1 MKILLFTNNLAGGG
15 AERAAA
21 TLANFW
27 ARQGQE
33 VTVVTLQRADD
44 DFYRLDAQVRRIA
57 LNLSAGS
64 GNVLAALLHNLRRV
78 LALRRILRQ
87 LRPAVAVSLM
97 STPNVLLALAAG
109 GLPHLATIGSER
121 DYPPHAPLGLI
132 WTRLRKTMYGRLTA
146 VVALTHECAHWI
158 KNNSSARRVVVV
170 PNATVW
176 PLPDQP
182 PRIAPE
188 AVTPP
193 ERKVLLAVGR
203 LNRVKNLTAL
213 IDTFAQ
219 LAGRHSDWDLVM
231 LGEGPERCALEA
243 AVQEH
248 GLMGRVFMP
257 GIAGNM
263 SEWYRRADLY
273 VMTSLSEGFP
283 NTLAEALAHGL
294 AAVSVD
300 CDTGP
305 RDIIRHDIDGLL
317 VPPGDM
323 HALLGALDRLME
335 DGGLRMRFAARA
347 REARDRFSVERI
359 ASLWQALFDEL
370 APPAATYAAGTASA
384 ITPATAS
391 ATKPAST
398 PATASATASET
409 TPKTTPATASAIS
422 SATTTATGDA

>member
-21 TLANFW
+21 TLADFW

-44 DFYRLDAQVRRIA
+44 DFYVLDAQVRRIA
-57 LNLSAGS
+57 LNLSTGS

-97 STPNVLLALAAG
+97 STPNVLLALAAS

-158 KNNSSARRVVVV
+158 KNNSSARLVVVI

-176 PLPDQP
+176 PLPDHP

-188 AVTPP
+188 AVTRP

-203 LNRVKNLTAL
+203 LNRVKNFTAL

-219 LAGRHSDWDLVM
+219 LAGRHPDWDLVM
-231 LGEGPERCALEA
+231 LGEGPERCALES
-243 AVQEH
+243 AVQER
-248 GLMGRVFMP
+248 GLTGRVFMP

-263 SEWYRRADLY
+263 SKWYRRADLY

-323 HALLGALDRLME
+323 HALERALDRLMK
-335 DGGLRMRFAARA
+335 DDGLRTRFAARA

-359 ASLWQALFDEL
+359 ASRWQALFDEL
-370 APPAATYAAGTASA
+370 APPAATHAAGTASA
-384 ITPATAS
+384 ITPAT
-391 ATKPAST
+391 K

-409 TPKTTPATASAIS
+409 TPKTTPATALAIS
-422 SATTTATGDA
+422 SATTTATGNT

>member
-44 DFYRLDAQVRRIA
+44 DFYRLDAQVGRIA
-57 LNLSAGS
+57 LNLAAGS

-78 LALRRILRQ
+78 LTLRRILRQ

-109 GLPHLATIGSER
+109 GLPQLATIGSER
-121 DYPPHAPLGLI
+121 DYPPHAPLGAI

-158 KNNSSARRVVVV
+158 ENNSSARRVVVI

-176 PLPDQP
+176 PLPDHP

-188 AVTPP
+188 AVSHP

-203 LNRVKNLTAL
+203 LNRVKNFAAL

-219 LAGRHSDWDLVM
+219 LAGRHPGWDLVV
-231 LGEGPERCALEA
+231 LGEGPERRALEA
-243 AVQEH
+243 ALH
-248 GLMGRVFMP
+248 RRGLTGRVFMP
-257 GIAGNM
+257 GIAGNV

-317 VPPGDM
+317 VAPGDM
-323 HALLGALDRLME
+323 RALQRALDRLME
-335 DGGLRMRFAARA
+335 DQGLRRRFAARA
-347 REARDRFSVERI
+347 QEARERFSVERI
-359 ASLWQALFDEL
+359 ASQWQALFDGL
-370 APPAATYAAGTASA
+370 APPAAAHATGAASPTAS
-384 ITPATAS
+384 P
-391 ATKPAST
+391 
-398 PATASATASET
+398 TASATAST
-409 TPKTTPATASAIS
+409 
-422 SATTTATGDA
+422 TGDA

>member
-1 MKILLFTNNLAGGG
+1 LKILLFTNNLAGGG

-27 ARQGQE
+27 VRQGQE
-33 VTVVTLQRADD
+33 VTIVTLQRADD
-44 DFYRLDAQVRRIA
+44 DFYVLDAQVRRIA

-64 GNVLAALLHNLRRV
+64 GNVLAALLHN
-78 LALRRILRQ
+78 RQ
-87 LRPAVAVSLM
+87 VHPGVAVSLM
-97 STPNVLLALAAG
+97 STPNVLLALAAS

-121 DYPPHAPLGLI
+121 DYPPHAPLGAI

-158 KNNSSARRVVVV
+158 ETNSSARRVVVI

-188 AVTPP
+188 AVTHP

-203 LNRVKNLTAL
+203 LNRVKNFAAS

-219 LAGRHSDWDLVM
+219 LAGRHPDWDLVM

-243 AVQEH
+243 AVQER
-248 GLMGRVFMP
+248 GLTGRVFMP
-257 GIAGNM
+257 GIAGNVG
-263 SEWYRRADLY
+263 EWYRRADLY

-294 AAVSVD
+294 AAASID

-305 RDIIRHDIDGLL
+305 RDIIRHDIDGML

-323 HALLGALDRLME
+323 RALQRALDRLME
-335 DGGLRMRFAARA
+335 DGGLRERFAARA
-347 REARDRFSVERI
+347 LDARERFSVERI
-359 ASLWQALFDEL
+359 ASQWQALFDEL
-370 APPAATYAAGTASA
+370 APPAAAHAAGTPSTGSPSAS
-384 ITPATAS
+384 
-391 ATKPAST
+391 
-398 PATASATASET
+398 
-409 TPKTTPATASAIS
+409 
-422 SATTTATGDA
+422 ATGDA

>member
-64 GNVLAALLHNLRRV
+64 GNVVAALLHNLRRV

-97 STPNVLLALAAG
+97 STPNVLLALAAS

-132 WTRLRKTMYGRLTA
+132 WTRLRKTTYGRLTA
-146 VVALTHECAHWI
+146 VVALTYECAHWI
-158 KNNSSARRVVVV
+158 KNNSSARRVVVI

-176 PLPDQP
+176 PLPDHP
-182 PRIAPE
+182 PRIALE
-188 AVTPP
+188 TVTHP

-203 LNRVKNLTAL
+203 LNRVKNFAAL

-231 LGEGPERCALEA
+231 LGEGPERCALQST
-243 AVQEH
+243 VQER
-248 GLMGRVFMP
+248 GLTGRVFMP
-257 GIAGNM
+257 GITGNM

-317 VPPGDM
+317 VAPGDM
-323 HALLGALDRLME
+323 LALQRALERLME
-335 DGGLRMRFAARA
+335 DSGLRTRFAARA
-347 REARDRFSVERI
+347 QEARERFSVERI
-359 ASLWQALFDEL
+359 ASRWQALFDEL
-370 APPAATYAAGTASA
+370 ALPAAAHAAGTALA
-384 ITPATAS
+384 TTPATTAATAS
-391 ATKPAST
+391 A
-398 PATASATASET
+398 ATSATASPTAPT
-409 TPKTTPATASAIS
+409 TA